1 MQDHLRFIR
10 KEEGRWKVY
19 HSDGHRTYHKTLK
32 AAKAYEHTLQVVDPF
47 PEDKMSVP
55 ETEGSNEDKFNLMYD
70 EAMIDLDLANVSHG
84 EREVLATQLA
94 KMRWEEQQQC

>member
-32 AAKAYEHTLQVVDPF
+32 AAKAYKHTLQVVDPF

-55 ETEGSNEDKFNLMYD
+55 ETEGSNEDKIAELYN
-70 EAMIDLDLANVSHG
+70 EAMIDLDLANVSQG
-84 EREVLATQLA
+84 EREILVMKLVDI
-94 KMRWEEQQQC
+94 RWEDQQ

>member
-32 AAKAYEHTLQVVDPF
+32 AAKAYEHTLQSVGPL

-55 ETEGSNEDKFNLMYD
+55 ETEGSNEDKIAELYN
-70 EAMIDLDLANVSHG
+70 EAMVDLDLANVSQG
-84 EREVLATQLA
+84 EKEILAIKLVDI
-94 KMRWEEQQQC
+94 RWEEQQ